1 MAETTKTEHV
11 AVASR
16 RKYSR
21 YALPGAVAVL
31 VIFHA
36 VGFWGLVF
44 SGDPV
49 YFQQLTPLNLLL
61 TSALLFSFHR
71 CWNLPFVLFAIAVFL
86 VGFLAEAV
94 GVHTGLLFGNYG
106 YGHALG
112 TKVWEVP
119 LLIGLNWL
127 MLVYST
133 GHISNYTRL
142 PWMIKAIL
150 GALLMVLLD
159 YFIEPVAMRY
169 DFWNWQGGFVPFSN
183 YAGWFIL
190 AFLLQ
195 LYFQRAGFFKQ
206 NPLAPYIF
214 LVQLAFFTGLNIY
227 L

>member
-1 MAETTKTEHV
+1 MTKTKPV
-11 AVASR
+11 AAVSG
-16 RKYSR
+16 RKYSS
-21 YALPGAVAVL
+21 YALLVAVAVL

-44 SGDPV
+44 SGNPV

-61 TSALLFSFHR
+61 TSVLLFSFHR
-71 CWNLPFVLFAIAVFL
+71 CWNMAFLLFAGTVFL
-86 VGFLAEAV
+86 AGFLAEAV
-94 GVHTGLLFGNYG
+94 GVHTGLLFGSYSYG
-106 YGHALG
+106 KALG
-112 TKVWEVP
+112 IKVWEVP

-142 PWMIKAIL
+142 PWVAKAIV
-150 GALLMVLLD
+150 GALMMVLLD

-169 DFWNWQGGFVPFSN
+169 DFWNWQGDFVPFSN
-183 YAGWFIL
+183 YIGWLIL

-195 LYFQRAGFFKQ
+195 LYLQRGGFSKQ
-206 NPLAPYIF
+206 NKLAPYVY
-214 LVQLAFFTGLNIY
+214 LVQLAFFIGLNMY